1 MIQSFYCRKFNYMI
15 VSATK
20 HIVIKLVNWVKF
32 PHYLIND
39 GINQYLEFVV
49 PPGVSVSGGYIWT
62 LPVEGEIM
70 PVEALVVRVPIALAG
85 TVPAIVGPHT
95 PPVLAN
101 QTGIAETSRGTLGGG
116 LEKVRA
122 RRLECIAWFF
132 ACGVAVKVAFVFGTI
147 LIWKQINCT
156 KFNFFSTSSLFIVE
170 TSYLITII
178 R

>member
-1 MIQSFYCRKFNYMI
+1 MGQISTLFGQWWHKPVYI
-15 VSATK
+15 
-20 HIVIKLVNWVKF
+20 
-32 PHYLIND
+32 
-39 GINQYLEFVV
+39 YLEFVV

-95 PPVLAN
+95 PPVLAD
-101 QTGIAETSRGTLGGG
+101 QTGIAEASSRTLGGG

-122 RRLECIAWFF
+122 RRLECIARFF

-156 KFNFFSTSSLFIVE
+156 NFFSIQSLFIE
-170 TSYLITII
+170 ERCYLITII